1 MFNLLHKVIRRL
13 QYIGS
18 RWFSLAQTFSKLL
31 TVHFPYLLIPLEW
44 VLIWV
49 LRPIIKIRVGEL
61 ESRAIGHFSLS
72 IEVYLSECDLG
83 LHHKKGKYLDLFYLN
98 ETICNQLLKDK
109 WGAYFKIGSRYF
121 LEPYYLVIQKYL
133 PESKT
138 LVPFRHWRNSPLWQ
152 YCDIHKVLS
161 KTNPHLHFTSAEVLQ
176 GAQSLETLGIS
187 SADRLVAFHSRD
199 PNFREGQ
206 STVFGF
212 RDSSIYSQ
220 TTAMSAVTEIGF
232 KAIRMGRN
240 VREVLAPANDSIV
253 DYASSSITSDFN
265 DIFIC
270 SRCEFMVC
278 TASGLE
284 YVALSFRKPLVCV
297 NNAQWGYLDLLDPEQ
312 YPLFIPKKQIWTDTG
327 QPLTLSDI
335 QKLNSNY
342 FSSNEEYFSHGITVI
357 NNTADEIREV
367 MIEMALRLNGS
378 WVSSEQD
385 ERLQKRFSEKLQTRN
400 GRKIPMKLGKKYL
413 ENNLYLLD

>member
-1 MFNLLHKVIRRL
+1 VFNVLHKVISRL
-13 QYIGS
+13 QFIRS
-18 RWFSLAQTFSKLL
+18 RWFSLAQSFSRLL
-31 TVHFPYLLIPLEW
+31 TAHFPYLLIPIEW
-44 VLIWV
+44 MLICI

-98 ETICNQLLKDK
+98 ETICNHFLRDK
-109 WGAYFKIGSRYF
+109 WGTYFKIGSRYF

-133 PESKT
+133 PQSKT
-138 LVPFRHWRNSPLWQ
+138 LVPYRHWRNSPLWQ

-161 KTNPHLHFTSAEVLQ
+161 KTSPHLHFTSAEFLQ
-176 GAQSLETLGIS
+176 GTRSLERLGIS
-187 SADRLVAFHSRD
+187 STDRLIAFHSRD

-206 STVFGF
+206 SSVFGF
-212 RDSSIYSQ
+212 RDSSIHCQ
-220 TTAMSAVTEIGF
+220 ATAMSAVAEMGF
-232 KAIRMGRN
+232 KAVRMGRN
-240 VREVLAPANDSIV
+240 VREILAPVNNSIV
-253 DYASSSITSDFN
+253 DYASSMITSDFN

-270 SRCEFMVC
+270 SRCDFMVC

-297 NNAQWGYLDLLDPEQ
+297 NNAQWGYLDLLDSEQ
-312 YPLFIPKKQIWTDTG
+312 YPLFIPKKQIWRDTG

-342 FSSNEEYFSHGITVI
+342 FSSDEEYYDQGISVI
-357 NNTADEIREV
+357 DNTADEIRDV
-367 MIEMALRLNGS
+367 VTEMVLRLNGS

-385 ERLQKRFSEKLQTRN
+385 ELLQKQFSDKLKTRN